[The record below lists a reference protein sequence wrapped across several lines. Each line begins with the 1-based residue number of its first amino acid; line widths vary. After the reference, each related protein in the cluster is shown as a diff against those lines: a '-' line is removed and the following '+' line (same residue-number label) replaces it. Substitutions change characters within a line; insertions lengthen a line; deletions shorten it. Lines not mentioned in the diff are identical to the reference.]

1 MALIK
6 QIEINNEFITLG
18 QLLKITDHIASG
30 GEARAFLAVH
40 EIYVNSEKEQRRG
53 RKLYRGDQIR
63 IESEV
68 YQIC

>member
-6 QIEINNEFITLG
+6 QIEINDEFITLG

-40 EIYVNSEKEQRRG
+40 EIYVNNEKEQRRG

>member
-6 QIEINNEFITLG
+6 QIEINDEFITLG
-18 QLLKITDHIASG
+18 QFLKLTDHISSG
-30 GEARAFLAVH
+30 GEARSFLSTHSV
-40 EIYVNSEKEQRRG
+40 YVNEEKEERRG
-53 RKLYRGDQIR
+53 HKLYRGDQIR

>member
-6 QIEINNEFITLG
+6 QIKINDEFITLG
-18 QLLKITDHIASG
+18 QFLKISDHIGSG
-30 GEARAFLAVH
+30 GEARLFLSSH
-40 EIYVNSEKEQRRG
+40 EVYVNDEIEERRG